1 MSVPAAE
8 TRLKAG
14 NIDAMQRIERD
25 SVTVNST
32 PSADSIIDND
42 NW

>member
-8 TRLKAG
+8 TRLNAG
-14 NIDAMQRIERD
+14 NIDAMQRLERD
-25 SVTVNST
+25 SVAPTST